1 MPSLVD
7 VAQKASTSARRS
19 VAPNVSLT
27 LSSLGQLAI
36 STQRAGP
43 PVSGLNACGP
53 GAARVRQ
60 RQVRESG
67 GARTRNGWCGAE
79 QARPAAGER
88 VDAPCGRAPS
98 AAGR

>member
-53 GAARVRQ
+53 GAARALGNARRARRMLRRKAGREGRRRQ
-60 RQVRESG
+60 SG
-67 GARTRNGWCGAE
+67 RTH
-79 QARPAAGER
+79 
-88 VDAPCGRAPS
+88 DAPCQARA
-98 AAGR
+98 RTLQQ